1 MNTEMRKI
9 LDEIFEDEFYDMC
22 DEIPQE
28 EIYSRLSTVFFML
41 NLGSKT
47 QTFKLHGY
55 VFKVYNYYHGW
66 VSCSNSEQTSVSYT
80 EYLPYP
86 NDGEHDKKECY
97 KNLLDMMNEAWYALN
112 H

>member
-1 MNTEMRKI
+1 MNSEFTEI
-9 LDEIFEDEFYDMC
+9 LNEIFEDEIYDMC
-22 DEIPQE
+22 DVFQRE
-28 EIYSRLSTVFFML
+28 ELYYAMERATFQL
-41 NLGSKT
+41 NMGVKSVEFGLCGFS
-47 QTFKLHGY
+47 
-55 VFKVYNYYHGW
+55 FKVYNYYHGW

-97 KNLLDMMNEAWYALN
+97 QNLRYMMNEAWYALN